1 MSTSRVSPTSSNTL
15 IKTPKPRIILD
26 CDPGHDD
33 AVAILFAAQHCE
45 VLAITAV
52 SGNVP
57 LKLTQH
63 NARLVTQ
70 LLELDLPVHA
80 GASRP
85 ITAEALH
92 AEFIHGESGLG
103 GPVLPDLH
111 YPLTSEDAV
120 AHIIKTVR
128 EEEDVWLVPVG
139 PLTNIALAFRTAPD
153 IIQKIKGISLMGG
166 GTFGNVT
173 PMAEF
178 NIYADP
184 EAADIVFSSGANII
198 MCGLDLTHQY
208 MVDTQTIAAIRDI
221 GNIAATFTA
230 DLMQFF
236 CDMYEEKFGI
246 HAGPLHDPCA
256 VMAITHP
263 ELFVLE
269 PRHVTVE
276 LTGTHTR
283 GMTVIDER
291 RTIDAQPSNLTVAQS
306 IDRDKAIDL
315 LIETIKLY

>member
-1 MSTSRVSPTSSNTL
+1 MTTSNS
-15 IKTPKPRIILD
+15 KKPRIILD

-57 LKLTQH
+57 LNLTQR
-63 NARLVTQ
+63 NARIVAQ
-70 LLELDLPVHA
+70 LGNLNLAVHA

-103 GPVLPDLH
+103 GPTLPDLN

-120 AHIIKTVR
+120 SHIIKTIR
-128 EEEDVWLVPVG
+128 EEDDVWLVPVG

-153 IIQKIKGISLMGG
+153 IIERVKGVSIMGG
-166 GTFGNVT
+166 GSFGNVT

-184 EAADIVFSSGANII
+184 EAADIVFSSGAPII

-208 MVDTQTIAAIRDI
+208 MVDSDTIAALRSI
-221 GNIAATFTA
+221 GNTASVFTA

-269 PRHVTVE
+269 PRHVTIE
-276 LTGTHTR
+276 LNGTHTR

-291 RTIDAQPSNLTVAQS
+291 GTIDAKASNVQVAQS
-306 IDRDKAIDL
+306 INRDKAIDL
-315 LIETIKLY
+315 LIETLKLY

>member
-1 MSTSRVSPTSSNTL
+1 M

-33 AVAILFAAQHCE
+33 AVAILFAAKHCE

-57 LKLTQH
+57 LDLTQH

-70 LLELDLPVHA
+70 LLELNLPVHA
-80 GASRP
+80 GANRP
-85 ITAEALH
+85 ITAEPLH
-92 AEFIHGESGLG
+92 AEFIHGASGLG
-103 GPVLPDLH
+103 GPVLPELH
-111 YPLTSEDAV
+111 YPLASEEAI

-128 EEEDVWLVPVG
+128 EEDTAKRDVWLVPVG
-139 PLTNIALAFRTAPD
+139 PLTNIALAFRAAPD

-166 GTFGNVT
+166 GTNFGNVT

-184 EAADIVFSSGANII
+184 EAADIVFSSGAPII
-198 MCGLDLTHQY
+198 MCGLNVTHQY
-208 MVDTQTIAAIRDI
+208 MVDTQVIADIRAI
-221 GNIAATFTA
+221 NNTAATFTA

-236 CDMYEEKFGI
+236 CDKYEEKFGI

-263 ELFVLE
+263 ELFGLE

-283 GMTVIDER
+283 GMTVVDER
-291 RTIDAQPSNLTVAQS
+291 GTIDAEKSNVQVAYS

-315 LIETIKLY
+315 LIDTIKMY